1 METPRA
7 PSQNLVESRSPILPL
22 LTPMAV
28 VNYFK
33 CFKELFNVKNL
44 GILRKKIP
52 KDSGGGTR
60 SLRITIRYMEITT
73 EK

>member
-1 METPRA
+1 
-7 PSQNLVESRSPILPL
+7 
-22 LTPMAV
+22 MAV